1 MKKQVCVIGA
11 GRFGAAVA
19 QELYQAG
26 HDVMT
31 IDNDEVKIQDLLGQ
45 VTYAVR
51 ADASSESVLKELDVA
66 DFDVAVVALG
76 SENVQASILI
86 TVLLKS
92 IGVPFVIARAA
103 NELHGETLERVG
115 ADRVI
120 FPEMESAQRTAHVG
134 FTAGVIDYMPIV
146 PNFGI
151 SKTRPPEQM
160 YGRTLEEV
168 GLGGSG
174 DRHGVS
180 VLAIRRGRT
189 SFLHPAKD
197 EEIKPGDVLIVAGTT
212 GHLGRLYDQARE
224 LPPPTA
230 AENRELRHVTPG
242 SPRP

>member
-1 MKKQVCVIGA
+1 MKKQVCVIGV

-26 HDVMT
+26 HDVLA
-31 IDNDEVKIQDLLGQ
+31 IDNDEALIQDLLGQ

-51 ADASSESVLKELDVA
+51 ADATNESVLKELDVA

-76 SENVQASILI
+76 SENVQDSILI

-92 IGVPFVIARAA
+92 IGVPFVISRAT
-103 NELHGETLERVG
+103 NELHGATLERVG
-115 ADRVI
+115 ADRVV
-120 FPEMESAQRTAHVG
+120 FPEMESARRTAHVG

-151 SKTRPPEQM
+151 SKMRPPDQM
-160 YGRTLEEV
+160 HGRTLEEV
-168 GLGGSG
+168 GLGGSP
-174 DRHGVS
+174 DKHGVS

-197 EEIKPGDVLIVAGTT
+197 EEIKPGDVLIVAGSNEHI
-212 GHLGRLYDQARE
+212 GHLYDSALE
-224 LPPPTA
+224 LPAPVNSVNGA
-230 AENRELRHVTPG
+230 RGRISAG
-242 SPRP
+242 GPR

>member
-11 GRFGAAVA
+11 GRFGTAVA
-19 QELYQAG
+19 QELYQSG
-26 HDVMT
+26 HDVLA
-31 IDNDEVKIQDLLGQ
+31 IDTDEAKIQELLGH

-51 ADASSESVLKELDVA
+51 ADASNESVLKELDVA
-66 DFDVAVVALG
+66 DFDVAIVALG

-92 IGVPFVIARAA
+92 LGVPFVISRAT
-103 NELHGETLERVG
+103 NELHGATLERVG

-120 FPEMESAQRTAHVG
+120 FPEMESARRTAHVG

-151 SKTRPPEQM
+151 SKMLPPEQM

-168 GLGGSG
+168 GLGGSP
-174 DRHGVS
+174 DKHAVS

-189 SFLHPAKD
+189 HFLHPAKD
-197 EEIKPGDVLIVAGTT
+197 EEIKPGDVLIVAGDNEHM
-212 GHLGRLYDQARE
+212 GHIFDMALE
-224 LPPPTA
+224 LPSPVATGNGSQRQA
-230 AENRELRHVTPG
+230 AAGG
-242 SPRP
+242 SR

>member
-19 QELYQAG
+19 QELYQSG
-26 HDVMT
+26 HDVLA
-31 IDNDEVKIQDLLGQ
+31 IDTDEAKIQELLGH

-51 ADASSESVLKELDVA
+51 ADASNESVLKELDVA

-92 IGVPFVIARAA
+92 LGVPFVISRAT
-103 NELHGETLERVG
+103 NELHGTTLERVG

-120 FPEMESAQRTAHVG
+120 FPEMESARRTAHVA

-151 SKTRPPEQM
+151 SKMRPPEEM
-160 YGRTLEEV
+160 YGRTLEEA
-168 GLGGSG
+168 GLSG
-174 DRHGVS
+174 APDKHTVS

-189 SFLHPAKD
+189 HFLHPAKD
-197 EEIKPGDVLIVAGTT
+197 EEIKPGDVLIVAGDNE
-212 GHLGRLYDQARE
+212 HMAHIFDMAHE
-224 LPPPTA
+224 LPSPVA
-230 AENRELRHVTPG
+230 AGNG
-242 SPRP
+242 SQRQAAAGGSR

>member
-19 QELYQAG
+19 QELYQSG
-26 HDVMT
+26 HDVMA
-31 IDNDEVKIQDLLGQ
+31 IDTDEAKIQDLLGQ

-51 ADASSESVLKELDVA
+51 ADASNESVLKELDVA

-76 SENVQASILI
+76 NDNVQESILI

-92 IGVPFVIARAA
+92 LGVPFVICRAT
-103 NELHGETLERVG
+103 NELHGATLERLG
-115 ADRVI
+115 ADRVV
-120 FPEMESAQRTAHVG
+120 FPEMESARRIAHVG
-134 FTAGVIDYMPIV
+134 FTSGVIDYMPIV

-151 SKTRPPEQM
+151 CKMRLPEQM

-174 DRHGVS
+174 DKHGVS

-197 EEIKPGDVLIVAGTT
+197 EEIKPGDVLVVAGDNQHI
-212 GHLGRLYDQARE
+212 GQLYDQALE
-224 LPPPTA
+224 LPPPVA
-230 AENRELRHVTPG
+230 AKNGDRRQAGGRG
-242 SPRP
+242 SR